1 MVDEPANNRR
11 FLFVKNKEKDMGS
24 RVGNEVA
31 NNGNGT
37 STEVKKNEG
46 QGSQPAAPA
55 QLQMTATT
63 KANVLKSL
71 ATAEAIILAQ
81 KARVAGAVETG
92 TTDEVPTDVADQIAK
107 ATTELAAIAPT
118 AVEKVGFKQL
128 TPERLTQ
135 LQAARDGIDSLLA
148 AVKPPPAPAAT
159 AASAASAAPV
169 DTAEVAKVAKA
180 AAKEVAQVVEDS
192 VATSLEA
199 ISKGIEAI
207 TTAMNA
213 QSTRVDKLE
222 KARGGTNTGG
232 EPSTPVTPLRTSTK
246 KSGDAWSGGD
256 LSAQRA
262 TARKSKAGGNETS
275 AES

>member
-31 NNGNGT
+31 NNNGT

-46 QGSQPAAPA
+46 QGGQPAVPA
-55 QLQMTATT
+55 QLQMTATA

-107 ATTELAAIAPT
+107 ATTELAAIVPT
-118 AVEKVGFKQL
+118 AVEKAGFKQL

-148 AVKPPPAPAAT
+148 AAKPPPAPAAA
-159 AASAASAAPV
+159 AASAASATPV

-232 EPSTPVTPLRTSTK
+232 EPSTPVTPTRTSTK

-262 TARKSKAGGNETS
+262 TARKSKAGDNETS